1 MSDLPDPAT
10 FPLQAARELA
20 MPLVEPRQAIY
31 WVDFLFHA
39 ALGWGVFALAV
50 AAAPFSLAQAAAVVV
65 AAFALYRAVIFIHE
79 LAHLRRDRFRVFRL
93 VWNVLVGIPMQVP
106 SFTYA
111 GVHSDHHQR
120 GIYGT
125 REDGEYVPFA
135 IGPRRKIV
143 LYLLLIFVLPVAV
156 VLRFAVLT
164 PLSYFLPPLR
174 RLLWERASSLTIDF
188 AYRRPPPARRDD
200 KTWRMQEFLAFVFSA
215 AVIGLIAA
223 GRLPLAILGVWY
235 AVVLLIF
242 LFNSLRTLAAHAYR
256 NPGDRPM
263 SAAEEFLD
271 SVNVPGSRL
280 WTTLWAPVG
289 LRYHATH
296 HLFPALPY
304 HALGKAHRLLIER
317 LPDNRLYLAA
327 SRRSL
332 WDALRRLWRE
342 AGAARRA
349 GAPG

>member
-1 MSDLPDPAT
+1 MSDLPDPAS
-10 FPLQAARELA
+10 FPVQAARELV
-20 MPLVEPRQAIY
+20 MPLAVPKPAIY
-31 WVDFLFHA
+31 WIDMLFHA
-39 ALGWGVFALAV
+39 ALGWGAFALAV
-50 AAAPFSLAQAAAVVV
+50 AAAPFSPLQAAAIVV
-65 AAFALYRAVIFIHE
+65 AALALYRAVIFIHE
-79 LAHLRRDRFRVFRL
+79 LAHLRRDRFRLFRL
-93 VWNVLVGIPMQVP
+93 VWNLLVGFPMQVP

-135 IGPRRKIV
+135 VGPPSKIV
-143 LYLLLIFVLPVAV
+143 GYLLLIFVLPILVAI
-156 VLRFAVLT
+156 RFVVLT
-164 PLSYFLPPLR
+164 PLSYLVPPLR
-174 RLLWERASSLTIDF
+174 RLLWERASSLTIDLG
-188 AYRRPPPARRDD
+188 YRRPPPAKRDD
-200 KTWRMQEFLAFVFSA
+200 ATWRVQEFLAFAFGA
-215 AVIGLIAA
+215 TVIGLIAA

-271 SVNVPGSRL
+271 SVNVPGSRF
-280 WTTLWAPVG
+280 WTPLWAPVG

-304 HALGKAHRLLIER
+304 HALGQAHRLLVER

-342 AGAARRA
+342 AGAARKA
-349 GAPG
+349 GAPA